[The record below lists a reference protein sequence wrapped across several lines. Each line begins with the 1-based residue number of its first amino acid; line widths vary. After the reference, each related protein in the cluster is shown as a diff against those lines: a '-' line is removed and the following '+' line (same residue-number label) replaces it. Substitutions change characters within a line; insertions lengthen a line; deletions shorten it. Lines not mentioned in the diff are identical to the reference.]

1 MGFLSNFNIESY
13 QQTDPAAAAKRGSD
27 IQEVSITDLLSEG
40 PIEGLVNGE
49 ASVYL
54 AGDQLSDSGRV
65 LKESRLGELT
75 GEPKTITFSAA
86 SSENQPVTASMKD
99 AAGNTAYYN
108 DLEETFSDD
117 YRYRFITVHK
127 VDIRKI
133 KIESFQKIRNQ
144 SGVLPTTIGNT
155 FICSVATSSPF
166 AETANLPQSIKPAAG
181 AGNPTLSNLKPIAR
195 LKLPNGQELYG
206 NILSLHGENFNTE
219 QTSGSAKRA
228 VFRPYF
234 AVHTAL
240 TNADIFVAGQNEV
253 YGELYIDR
261 ILKVDI
267 RTVNSNN
274 VIYIPKNSASL
285 AVTDKEFT
293 LSGEQIKKGS
303 EQTGVNPSGG
313 MKYPGSSVEFRIGE
327 RTQQPFHQLSGVGV
341 ASFPVTL
348 TGSQMEPFDTTNTYI
363 STIPAGYP
371 DVDPLPT
378 GMVQKN
384 IIFSQSFTSAQI
396 NEIDRVKIQFEFP
409 QGHYAM
415 HEEGDEFAS
424 GAAVSIE
431 LQGSESG
438 GANPTDWTDIA
449 GGAFKYQKWFGLQK
463 TAIAYTVE
471 IPVTTHLNI
480 ADMRLQIT
488 RLTPDGT
495 SNSNNHLGQL
505 NSNGYIVLRSTEDI
519 SMVVDTLK
527 INQVVATIDEKLEH
541 PFSAMA
547 SVRFSSK
554 SFPNPPKRAYLA
566 RGLKVKV
573 PSNYTPRHKSSTGV
587 ATYTGIW
594 NGEFSDEGT
603 SNSSGLDIDTYYTDN
618 PAWVFYDI
626 LINNRYGLGDY
637 LQQNEINK
645 FQLYKIAKY
654 CDELVPT
661 RNGGTEPRF
670 TMNLYLTKATEAY
683 KVLKDMATTFRGI
696 LYWLDGEMV
705 PVHDAPSTPIYN
717 FSESN
722 ILEGTLNTQNTGS
735 KSRANQYT
743 VIWNNPLAAYKQEPI
758 VIEDRKNIIET
769 GKIIPQK
776 AVAFGCTSEGQAIRY
791 GRWKAW
797 TAINQT
803 EIVGFK
809 TSINAAFLTP
819 GDVINV
825 QDKASTGISFSGRI
839 TASSGSAIT
848 LDRNVSNIS
857 SQAQID
863 GGNAESFS
871 FQGGSD
877 FAYTLSLLVEK
888 RGVFLNQDTPVNVTH
903 SGTTHTYNR
912 GDEVQYGKIAGTSTL
927 LVGTNDSDEQVLKNI
942 SNIQDDDG
950 NDILVDFRNST
961 TIENKSFNASA
972 VSIVNGVTQIAIS
985 SAFSG
990 TIPANTVW
998 AIKEQYRGRNTVASY
1013 KEYKILGIK
1022 EDKDNNFEIT
1032 AVEFYNSKFDAI
1044 DKDFRVA
1051 ILDPIKPPEPDYV
1064 PPPSAVYVFEVPKH
1078 KQQFQELQVM
1088 WETPLNADNS
1098 EYEHVSAFALHV
1110 EPRLPDGTDLINITN
1125 PAHRIELFSG
1135 VPDGIY
1141 NFGIQTLTKNGKR
1154 SEIRWQAIE
1163 VKDKFKIACNR
1174 TTEGVPLGIRA
1185 NTMMSEDTDTWSID
1199 INDWALQSPGAPG
1212 TKVNNTAQ
1220 SDTDN
1225 RTQSLT
1231 ALGDGEKGFIYF
1243 DADDTTDHFKLVR
1256 PSAATF
1262 ENTRQVYWRDLTQF
1276 TANSENDW
1284 TDCTNNA
1291 DARVTVATRSN
1302 KVVKSEGTTA
1312 FLSRFQVGDIIRIKY
1327 AANKY
1332 VGAKVAFIQSDDVL
1346 YVDRRLNHT
1355 ASTITSVDEA
1365 KAIART
1371 ALRPDTANDAVI
1383 AGIIRSGSNYTHV
1396 PMNWV
1401 EDKTLTGLRAL
1412 IVDANVVALNYNDS
1426 EVLQNNVAI
1435 TITADATAY
1444 SAPEF
1449 KVTGGGFSGVSG
1461 SADGSF
1467 STSGVSGITLTKQ
1480 IHDGSASIAYNSGA
1494 ALEFTVQVRESADQ
1508 TFAKTKTF
1516 RIIKAKDGSIGLD
1529 GKTVQLVSDDYSI
1542 IYDEEG
1548 DNPSYT
1554 SSGSN
1559 NIVVTATANN
1569 FTDPLYRFTFD
1580 GGTPGAWTDTSGTS
1594 AATFTYASGSI
1605 PSTYNK
1611 ANWPKV
1617 LKVEVGEKPGSYSSG
1632 DAPASVEATD
1642 SIAFVGVKT
1651 GAGGVAFVNSN
1662 HAHTYVTP
1670 STGVAT
1676 GISIDGT
1683 TLELIVGGVV
1693 YTYIG
1698 GAGAHGYNNPSGSLQ
1713 NKQWY
1718 LGNPTVTGSDLTIG
1732 TPTGVSSN
1740 VVTIGNHTG
1749 TADTDDTEVITWTA
1763 HYKQAGVAK
1772 TITTTQTLSKSKTGD
1787 DGDPGVDGAIATLA
1801 VSSPAVTYSYD
1812 GTNWDPSVSSST
1824 VTVNTT
1830 GLTSVG
1836 YSWSGAGSGTGAV
1849 RTISFSGNIAEG
1861 SIPGAQTTS
1870 VTVTG
1875 TKSDGT
1881 TNFSQALS
1889 TTISVAKGSVGPQGD
1904 DAPRVVTGYIYWI
1917 GSAGTTPT
1925 NSDRPGTTTY
1935 DFTAT
1940 LADTTFTPALAAGSN
1955 NSTNWS
1961 ISPPAASSTRQ
1972 TVFYAPFTATENLSN
1987 GNQTGSGGVTFG
1999 EVAEGINF
2007 TGVVTFNGTSGDAG
2021 STITDANGTTHNLTQ
2036 ISGSNVTTGIIKSAG
2051 TPTGTVDGSDFLTNG
2066 AHMYINLTSGGIASK
2081 HFRIEDDGELE
2092 IRASTGTGTG
2102 QGTIK
2107 LDSTNQRITIT
2118 DENVDRV
2125 IIGKLTT

>member
-1 MGFLSNFNIESY
+1 MAGPGTVYTN
-13 QQTDPAAAAKRGSD
+13 QTSDPVTTNPSGSD
-27 IQEVSITDLLSEG
+27 IQEVSITDLISEG
-40 PIEGLVNGE
+40 PIEGLVQGE

-54 AGDQLSDSGRV
+54 AGDQISDTGRS

-108 DLEETFSDD
+108 DLEETFSDE
-117 YRYRFITVHK
+117 YRHRFITVHK

-133 KIESFQKIRNQ
+133 KIESYQLITNQ
-144 SGVLPTTIGNT
+144 AGVLPSTIGNT

-166 AETANLPQSIKPAAG
+166 AETANLPQSIKPSAG

-195 LKLPNGQELYG
+195 LKLPNGQEFYG

-234 AVHTAL
+234 AVHTSL

-274 VIYIPKNSASL
+274 VIYIPKNSANL

-293 LSGEQIKKGS
+293 LSGEQVLKGA
-303 EQTGVNPSGG
+303 EGTGGTPSGG

-348 TGSQMEPFDTTNTYI
+348 TGTLVEPFNNTNAYVT
-363 STIPAGYP
+363 SIPSDYL
-371 DVDPLPT
+371 DLDPLPT

-384 IIFSQSFTSAQI
+384 IIFSQSFSGAQI

-415 HEEGDEFAS
+415 HDEGDEYAS

-438 GANPTDWTDIA
+438 GANPTDWTDIT
-449 GGAFKYQKWFGLQK
+449 GGAEKYHKWFSKQK

-480 ADMRLQIT
+480 SDMRLQIT
-488 RLTPDGT
+488 RLTPDGA
-495 SNSNNHLGQL
+495 SNDNNHLGQL
-505 NSNGYIVLRSTEDI
+505 GGPGGGYIVLRSTEDI
-519 SMVVDTLK
+519 AVVIDSLK
-527 INQVVATIDEKLEH
+527 INQVIATIDEKLEH

-637 LQQNEINK
+637 LAQTDINK

-670 TMNLYLTKATEAY
+670 TANLYLTKATEAY
-683 KVLKDMATTFRGI
+683 KVLKDMATIFRGM
-696 LYWLDGEMV
+696 LYWLDGEMLAV
-705 PVHDAPSTPIYN
+705 QDAPATPIYN
-717 FSESN
+717 FSDSN
-722 ILEGTLNTQNTGS
+722 ILEGTLSTQNTGN
-735 KSRANQYT
+735 RTRTNQYT
-743 VIWNNPLAAYKQEPI
+743 IVWNNPLAAYKQEPL
-758 VIEDRKNIIET
+758 VIEDRRNIIDT

-776 AVAFGCTSEGQAIRY
+776 AVAFGCTSEGQAIRM

-803 EIVGFK
+803 EVVTFK
-809 TSINAAFLTP
+809 TSINAAFLIP

-825 QDKASTGISFSGRI
+825 QDQSKTGVSFSGRI
-839 TASSGSAIT
+839 TASSNSTIT
-848 LDRNVSNIS
+848 LDRNIAALS

-863 GGNAESFS
+863 GGNAESYT
-871 FQGGSD
+871 FQSGSD
-877 FAYTLSLLVEK
+877 YAYTLALLVEK
-888 RGVFLNQDTPVNVTH
+888 RGVFLNQDSPVNVTH
-903 SGTTHTYNR
+903 SGTTYTYNR
-912 GDEVQYGKIAGTSTL
+912 GDEVQYAKIGGTSTL
-927 LVGTNDSDEQVLKNI
+927 LVGTNDSDDQVSKNI
-942 SNIQDDDG
+942 LNIQDDAG

-961 TIENKSFNASA
+961 TIESKSFTASN
-972 VSIVNGVTQIAIS
+972 VSILNGVTHITIP

-998 AIKEQYRGRNTVASY
+998 AIKEEYRGINTIPSY

-1032 AVEFYNSKFDAI
+1032 AVEFYNSKFDEV
-1044 DKDFRVA
+1044 DKDFNIAV
-1051 ILDPIKPPEPDYV
+1051 LDPIRPPEPAYV
-1064 PPPSAVYVFEVPKH
+1064 PPPSAVYVFETPRH
-1078 KQQFQELQVM
+1078 KKQLQEVQVM
-1088 WETPLNADNS
+1088 WETPLNADGT
-1098 EYEHVSAFALHV
+1098 EYEHISGWAVHI
-1110 EPRLPDGTDLINITN
+1110 EPPLPGGIDLIEKTN
-1125 PAHRIELFSG
+1125 AAHRIELFSE
-1135 VPDGIY
+1135 VPDGLY
-1141 NFGIQTLTKNGKR
+1141 HFGIQTLTKEKKR
-1154 SEIRWQAIE
+1154 SEISWQPIKVE
-1163 VKDKFKIACNR
+1163 DKFSIACSR

-1185 NTMMSEDTDTWSID
+1185 NTMMSESGADWSMD

-1220 SDTDN
+1220 SDADN

-1231 ALGDGEKGFIYF
+1231 ALADGEKAFIYF
-1243 DADDTTDHFKLVR
+1243 DADDTTDHFKLAR

-1262 ENTRQVYWRDLTQF
+1262 ENTRQAYWRDLTQYA
-1276 TANSENDW
+1276 ANSENDW

-1291 DARVTVATRSN
+1291 DARVTVTSKSN

-1312 FLSRFQVGDIIRIKY
+1312 FLSRFKLGDIIRIKY

-1332 VGAKVAFIQSDDVL
+1332 VGAKVVFIQSDDVL

-1365 KAIART
+1365 KAIARNT
-1371 ALRPDTANDAVI
+1371 LRPDTANDAVI

-1426 EVLQNNVAI
+1426 GVLQNNVAI

-1449 KVTGGGFSGVSG
+1449 KVTGGGFSAVSG

-1480 IHDGSASIAYNSGA
+1480 IHDGSASIAYSSGA

-1542 IYDEEG
+1542 LYDEEG

-1580 GGTPGAWTDTSGTS
+1580 GGSAGAWTDTSGAS

-1642 SIAFVGVKT
+1642 SIAFVGVKA
-1651 GAGGVAFVNSN
+1651 GSGGVAFVNSN

-1670 STGVAT
+1670 SNGVAT

-1683 TLELIVGGVV
+1683 TLELVVGGVV

-1698 GAGAHGYNNPSGSLQ
+1698 GTGAHGYNNPSGSLQ

-1718 LGNPTVTGSDLTIG
+1718 LGNPTVTGGSSDLTIG

-1749 TADTDDTEVITWTA
+1749 TSGTNDTEVITWTA

-1772 TITTTQTLSKSKTGD
+1772 TITTTQTLSKSKTGAD
-1787 DGDPGVDGAIATLA
+1787 STVPGPSGVNAPLATL
-1801 VSSPAVTYSYD
+1801 VRSPEAITYSYD
-1812 GTNWDPSVSSST
+1812 GTNWDASASSAT
-1824 VTVNTT
+1824 VTVVTQ

-1836 YSWSGAGSGTGAV
+1836 YSWSGAGSGTGSV
-1849 RTISFSGNIAEG
+1849 RTISFVSNQAEG
-1861 SIPGAQTTS
+1861 NIPGAQTTS

-1875 TKSDGT
+1875 TKSD
-1881 TNFSQALS
+1881 NSSFSQTLS
-1889 TTISVAKGSVGPQGD
+1889 ASISVIKNGQDGDNGQPGGPGFFFLKRSGNTTATNVDGANLGKPTSSGGSPEI
-1904 DAPRVVTGYIYWI
+1904 ASP
-1917 GSAGTTPT
+1917 SAGNIAIVE
-1925 NSDRPGTTTY
+1925 NS
-1935 DFTAT
+1935 A
-1940 LADTTFTPALAAGSN
+1940 
-1955 NSTNWS
+1955 
-1961 ISPPAASSTRQ
+1961 SPPNQAA
-1972 TVFYAPFTATENLSN
+1972 YKYESN
-1987 GNQTGSGGVTFG
+1987 AWVAVTDFFRAEVIAANAIGASQLAISNADANSAGIFADLGHGGTKPRIKIFESGGSERVRLG
-1999 EVAEGINF
+1999 Y
-2007 TGVVTFNGTSGDAG
+2007 
-2021 STITDANGTTHNLTQ
+2021 L
-2036 ISGSNVTTGIIKSAG
+2036 
-2051 TPTGTVDGSDFLTNG
+2051 P
-2066 AHMYINLTSGGIASK
+2066 
-2081 HFRIEDDGELE
+2081 
-2092 IRASTGTGTG
+2092 
-2102 QGTIK
+2102 
-2107 LDSTNQRITIT
+2107 DS
-2118 DENVDRV
+2118 
-2125 IIGKLTT
+2125 